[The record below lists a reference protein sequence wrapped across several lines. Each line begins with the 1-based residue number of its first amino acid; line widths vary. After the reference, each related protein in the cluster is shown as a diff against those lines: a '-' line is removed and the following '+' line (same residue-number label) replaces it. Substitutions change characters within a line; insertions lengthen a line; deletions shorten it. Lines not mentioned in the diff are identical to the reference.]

1 MKKIK
6 LTKKEKERLEAMDYE
21 IAFYEGILK
30 NKPDFVEALSALG
43 DLYTKRG
50 FIEKGLKADVKLS
63 ILKPEDPY
71 VFYNLAC
78 SYSLLENIDEALS
91 SIKQAIE
98 FGYKDFNFLEQDDDL
113 ENLRKDQRFQRYL
126 TRMKNRKDK
135 QQDTDKDDDQHRP

>member
-30 NKPDFVEALSALG
+30 NKPDFIEALSALG

-78 SYSLLENIDEALS
+78 SYSLLENVDEALS

-98 FGYKDFNFLEQDDDL
+98 LGYKDFNFLEQDDDL

-126 TRMKNRKDK
+126 ARMKNRKDK
-135 QQDTDKDDDQHRP
+135 QQDIDKDDDQRRP

>member
-78 SYSLLENIDEALS
+78 SYSLLENVDEALS

-98 FGYKDFNFLEQDDDL
+98 LGYKDFNFLEQDDDL

-126 TRMKNRKDK
+126 ARMKNRKDK
-135 QQDTDKDDDQHRP
+135 QQDIDKDDDQRRP